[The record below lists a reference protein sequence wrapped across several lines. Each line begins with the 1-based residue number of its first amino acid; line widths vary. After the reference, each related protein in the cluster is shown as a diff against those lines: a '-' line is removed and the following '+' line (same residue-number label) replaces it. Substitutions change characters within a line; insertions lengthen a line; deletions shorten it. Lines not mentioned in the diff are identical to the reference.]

1 MNSCLVVSSKSDV
14 YDDGVDLFPSLSS
27 AQSVN
32 AQPGTRIP
40 GTSPGLVWDMFL
52 GVEERESEVIA
63 SKRERE
69 LRSMAGRESRPRERV
84 CSVSQSLQK
93 GVTVLNIT
101 EFDFQKFK
109 SDS

>member
-1 MNSCLVVSSKSDV
+1 MNRELCFLVRAECQCAAMCIRSSGSRV
-14 YDDGVDLFPSLSS
+14 GHVFGY
-27 AQSVN
+27 
-32 AQPGTRIP
+32 RR
-40 GTSPGLVWDMFL
+40 
-52 GVEERESEVIA
+52 ERESEVIA

-84 CSVSQSLQK
+84 CIVSHSLQE